1 MDTFDGVEW
10 NKVEGE
16 GDIMLPTTEGYLEH
30 GLLRLN
36 LRLNFELLYSNINC
50 ILIPL
55 KVKISVPLKNT
66 KMILAIKCLLK

>member
-16 GDIMLPTTEGYLEH
+16 GDIMLPTTEGYLKH
-30 GLLRLN
+30 DLLRLN
-36 LRLNFELLYSNINC
+36 LRLNFELYSNINC

-66 KMILAIKCLLK
+66 KMTLAIKCLLK

>member
-16 GDIMLPTTEGYLEH
+16 GDIMLPTTEGYLKH
-30 GLLRLN
+30 DLLRLN
-36 LRLNFELLYSNINC
+36 LRLNFELYSNINC